1 MKQKKDT
8 ELNNL
13 VIRPPIVV
21 VLGHVDHGKTTL
33 IDKIRQTNIVA
44 QESGGITQHIGAYQ
58 VEHNNKLITFI
69 DTPGHEAFSQMRSR
83 GAKVA
88 DIAILVVAADEG
100 VKPQTKEVIDY
111 IKKEKIPVI
120 VALNKIDK
128 PQANPEKVIGELA
141 NEGLIAEERGGDIP
155 VVKISAKT
163 GQGID
168 ELLEM
173 ILLVAEMEELKA
185 DYQKPASGVVI
196 ESYLDSKR
204 GPTATFLILEGTLK
218 KGDIVLSGEAYGR
231 ARILEDFKGQPI
243 ETATPST
250 PVIVVGLN
258 KVPVVG
264 EVFNVENSE
273 KEAENK
279 ALEFLKQ
286 KEEKKRQEEAR
297 SLDEEEKKP
306 ALNIIIKADV
316 QGSLEAIEEVLAN
329 INQDKVKINIIKKEV
344 GDVSDSDVKLADSTN
359 SLIISFRTNITPLAS
374 SLAERLGIKIKKYE
388 VIYELVEGIKKGL
401 SQLLGPE
408 LEIKTIGQ
416 LKVLAIFRKEKS
428 RMIVGGKVISG
439 KAENKTKVNVIRN
452 NEVVGKGK
460 VIQLQ
465 HNKQDVLEV
474 EKGREAG
481 VLFEG
486 EPIIEEGDILEFYKE
501 EMRRIEL

>member
-1 MKQKKDT
+1 M
-8 ELNNL
+8 
-13 VIRPPIVV
+13 V

>member
-1 MKQKKDT
+1 MFIREATT
-8 ELNNL
+8 EQFQT
-13 VIRPPIVV
+13 RPPVVV

-243 ETATPST
+243 ETATSST

-439 KAENKTKVNVIRN
+439 KAENKTKVNIIRD
-452 NEVVGKGK
+452 NEIIGKGK
-460 VIQLQ
+460 VVQLQ

>member
-1 MKQKKDT
+1 MSIREATT
-8 ELNNL
+8 EQFQT
-13 VIRPPIVV
+13 RPPIVV

>member
-1 MKQKKDT
+1 MSIRKATT
-8 ELNNL
+8 EQFQT
-13 VIRPPIVV
+13 RPPIVV

-218 KGDIVLSGEAYGR
+218 KGDIVLSGEAYGK

-243 ETATPST
+243 EIATPST
-250 PVIVVGLN
+250 PVIVVGLD

-279 ALEFLKQ
+279 ALEFLRQ
-286 KEEKKRQEEAR
+286 KEEKKRREENR
-297 SLDEEEKKP
+297 SLDEEEKKL

-344 GDVSDSDVKLADSTN
+344 GDVFDSDVKLADSTN

-374 SLAERLGIKIKKYE
+374 SLAERLGVKIKKYD
-388 VIYELVEGIKKGL
+388 VIYELVEGVKKGL
-401 SQLLGPE
+401 AQLLGPE
-408 LEIKTIGQ
+408 LEVKKIGQ

-428 RMIVGGKVISG
+428 KMIVGGKVISG
-439 KAENKTKVNVIRN
+439 KAENKTKVNIIRD
-452 NEVVGKGK
+452 NEIIGKGK
-460 VIQLQ
+460 VVQLQ

>member
-1 MKQKKDT
+1 MSIREATT
-8 ELNNL
+8 EQFQT
-13 VIRPPIVV
+13 RPPVVV

-286 KEEKKRQEEAR
+286 KEEKRRQEEAR